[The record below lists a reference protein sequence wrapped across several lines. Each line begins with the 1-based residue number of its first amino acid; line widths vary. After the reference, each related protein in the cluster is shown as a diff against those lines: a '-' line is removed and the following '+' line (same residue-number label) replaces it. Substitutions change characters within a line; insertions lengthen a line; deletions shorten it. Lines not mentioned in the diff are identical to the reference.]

1 MMMNFRRQKN
11 MPAALSSFGNWVQE
25 PHIDEELS
33 DEEDDKSSENRT
45 PYRRNCLDLVNIDD

>member
-1 MMMNFRRQKN
+1 

-33 DEEDDKSSENRT
+33 DEEEDKSSENHT
-45 PYRRNCLDLVNIDD
+45 PYRRNCLDFVNIDD